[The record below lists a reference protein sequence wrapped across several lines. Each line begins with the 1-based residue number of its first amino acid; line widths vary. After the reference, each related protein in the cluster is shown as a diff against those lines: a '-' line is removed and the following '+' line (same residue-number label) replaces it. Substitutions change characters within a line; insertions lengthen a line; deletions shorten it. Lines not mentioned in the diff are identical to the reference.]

1 MLLDALSSE
10 HHAGS
15 QLHRD
20 RDVLE
25 RLSQAVNEFTVEMQR
40 AHLPEDVSEHLPVA
54 LRIARYYLEGA
65 TLAVNIATVQE
76 GLDYIQDPRLNDA
89 VGRFRGECASLLA
102 LSDPM
107 KEGYSSEAVQL
118 ALGELE
124 SHYQKLKTQLLHAG
138 SDGHIRMPEMVG
150 QLNLYSEVRR
160 AMEQSVKGA
169 NYLRGLAEW
178 VSHFQKQ
185 EEPTPPVN
193 NSPPVPPNDEQ
204 A

>member
-1 MLLDALSSE
+1 
-10 HHAGS
+10 
-15 QLHRD
+15 
-20 RDVLE
+20 
-25 RLSQAVNEFTVEMQR
+25 
-40 AHLPEDVSEHLPVA
+40 VSEHLPVA

-65 TLAVNIATVQE
+65 SLAVNIATVQE

-107 KEGYSSEAVQL
+107 KEGYSSETVQL
-118 ALGELE
+118 ALSELE
-124 SHYQKLKTQLLHAG
+124 NHYQKLKTQLLHAG
-138 SDGHIRMPEMVG
+138 SDEHIRMPEMVG

-185 EEPTPPVN
+185 EEPVPLH
-193 NSPPVPPNDEQ
+193 SAGDPPVPPTDEPI
-204 A
+204 

>member
-1 MLLDALSSE
+1 
-10 HHAGS
+10 
-15 QLHRD
+15 
-20 RDVLE
+20 
-25 RLSQAVNEFTVEMQR
+25 MQR
-40 AHLPEDVSEHLPVA
+40 AHLPEDVGEHLPVA

-65 TLAVNIATVQE
+65 TLAVDIATAQE
-76 GLDYIQDPRLNDA
+76 ELDYIQDPRLNER
-89 VGRFRGECASLLA
+89 VGSFRGECAALLA

-107 KEGYSSEAVQL
+107 QEGYSSEAVQL

-138 SDGHIRMPEMVG
+138 SDERIAMTQMVD

-178 VSHFQKQ
+178 ASHLQKQ
-185 EEPTPPVN
+185 EEPVAPPPV
-193 NSPPVPPNDEQ
+193 SEPPAEDGIH
-204 A
+204 